1 MNTVIEK
8 ELVEIVR
15 DDLAVSLP
23 DIDGA
28 SRLIDDLGLDS
39 VAFAVAIV
47 AIEERLGVRLTEQEL
62 VNCATLSDVASAVAG
77 RRTAA
82 SAEQA

>member
-8 ELVEIVR
+8 DLVEIVR

-23 DIDGA
+23 DIDGT

-77 RRTAA
+77 RRAA
-82 SAEQA
+82 AEQA